1 MKNNMLIT
9 KINHTEQSVEWEILR
24 ETYKQSNSIE
34 IIDEY
39 YKNNIGDFYVLAK
52 PSIAENL
59 KTCRIFDTLESRQ
72 YSIRESMENWGENE
86 NIEYIVSLLSSY
98 KSRENN
104 WSISLVRHKNRLYLF
119 HIIKLNI
126 NPTRWFDK
134 NGEPHTSD
142 LADICIVYGRSI
154 SSLNYV
160 KQITNLNKISEMM
173 EHGTN
178 FNFNYNKGLNR
189 FSLSLSMKDIKI
201 SKSALRN
208 NVDTLFEKDSYT
220 QIGFLSFNKC
230 ERIDKINMCKCW
242 YRRLIEHIKDKLSQL
257 KQE

>member
-39 YKNNIGDFYVLAK
+39 CKNHIGDFYVLAK

-59 KTCRIFDTLESRQ
+59 KTYRLFDTLESKR
-72 YSIRESMENWGENE
+72 YSIRDSMENWGENE

-173 EHGTN
+173 ERGSYLKFLCNGGFYLFH
-178 FNFNYNKGLNR
+178 
-189 FSLSLSMKDIKI
+189 LSLSMKDIEI

-208 NVDTLFEKDSYT
+208 NVDTLFETDSYT
-220 QIGFLSFNKC
+220 QIGFLSFKKC
-230 ERIDKINMCKCW
+230 GKLYKINMYKCW
-242 YRRLIEHIKDKLSQL
+242 YRRFIRYIKDKLSQL